1 MLHQKLIDLL
11 RNLICCIGLI
21 VISPI
26 MLIAVLALIIEDGL
40 PIFFLQERIGKHKV
54 IFKIIKIRTLQ
65 NSAPHV
71 GTHQLEERYKLVV
84 GNLMRKIK
92 LDEFP
97 QLLNVIR
104 GELNL
109 VGPRP
114 GLPNQDLLLRSRA
127 EHEVFNVKPGITGLA
142 QILGYDMSDPQRLS
156 EIDKIYIQNHTVLLN
171 IIILLGT
178 FFNAPRG
185 YLASKFNIP
194 TLQKNL

>member
-1 MLHQKLIDLL
+1 MLHQKLIVLS

-26 MLIAVLALIIEDGL
+26 MLIAILALIIEDGL
-40 PIFFLQERIGKHKV
+40 PIFFLQERIGQHKA

-65 NSAPHV
+65 NSTPHI
-71 GTHQLEERYKLVV
+71 GTHQLEEHHKLII
-84 GNLMRKIK
+84 GSLMRKIK

-114 GLPNQDLLLRSRA
+114 GLLNQDLLLLSRA
-127 EHEVFNVKPGITGLA
+127 ELRVFDVKPGITGLS
-142 QILGYDMSDPQRLS
+142 QILGYDMSNPQNLA
-156 EIDKIYIQNHTVLLN
+156 EIDKIYIQNRTVTLN
-171 IIILLGT
+171 IIVLLGT
-178 FFNAPRG
+178 FFNAPRS
-185 YLASKFNIP
+185 YLASKFDIPNIKK
-194 TLQKNL
+194 TL